1 MGGLVT
7 LLWTEVRVK
16 RFFFGVDAVLPVGF
30 EGLLPA
36 RFMMEWA
43 G

>member
-1 MGGLVT
+1 MVT
-7 LLWTEVRVK
+7 LLKAEVHAK